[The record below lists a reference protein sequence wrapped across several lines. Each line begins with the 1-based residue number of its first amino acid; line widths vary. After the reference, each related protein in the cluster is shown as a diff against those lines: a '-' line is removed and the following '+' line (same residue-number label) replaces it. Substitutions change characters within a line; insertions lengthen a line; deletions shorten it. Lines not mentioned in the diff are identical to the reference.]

1 MNHIIKET
9 VLFWDLKLKKIHG
22 DIHIA
27 GSPERCEL
35 RIVIEDTDG
44 RLFIC
49 EKISHAAYEHKLR
62 IIKTLEFLVMQ
73 NLPCIEP
80 YISNKKKEYIA
91 RNNHGLWQLTRFV
104 DGVPLKRP
112 EYIFHRWRGNAL
124 ASFLINLNKKS
135 PGIDHVF
142 PKQSF
147 SIKDYIYKLI
157 DTIGLHEPELRIS
170 IHPMICFLE
179 KRFMDVHDK
188 LPRGFCHGDCHPL
201 NIIWSTNGINAVIDW
216 EFSGYKPEIYDVA
229 NLIGCIGMEGPKSLF
244 GDLIAELIQ
253 RLRRANLFSDLSWRY
268 LLEFMVALRFAW
280 LSEWLRK
287 SDKEMIKLEQ
297 VYMRLLI
304 KNKKK
309 LMYSWG
315 LQQ

>member
-1 MNHIIKET
+1 MYNIIKEIS
-9 VLFWDLKLKKIHG
+9 LFWNLKLKTIRE

-27 GSPERCEL
+27 GSPERCEF
-35 RIVIEDTDG
+35 RIVIEDQDA

-49 EKISHAAYEHKLR
+49 EKISPAAYEHKMR
-62 IIKTLEFLVMQ
+62 IIKTLEFLASQ
-73 NLPCIEP
+73 NMGCIQP
-80 YISNKKKEYIA
+80 YIPNKKGEYIA

-112 EYIFHRWRGNAL
+112 EYVFHRWRGNAL
-124 ASFLINLNKKS
+124 AGFLIKLNTKT
-135 PGIDHVF
+135 PGLDNVF
-142 PKQSF
+142 PIQSF
-147 SIKDYIYKLI
+147 SIKNYIYELI
-157 DTIGLHEPELRIS
+157 DTIGIHESELRIS
-170 IHPMICFLE
+170 INPMVGFLE
-179 KRFMDVHDK
+179 KSFMGVHDTV
-188 LPRGFCHGDCHPL
+188 PQGFCHGDYHPL
-201 NIIWSTNGINAVIDW
+201 NVIWSANGINAVIDW
-216 EFSGYKPEIYDVA
+216 EFCGYKTEIYDVA
-229 NLIGCIGMEGPKSLF
+229 NLIGCIGMEDPESLV

-253 RLRRANLFSDLSWRY
+253 RLKLAKLFSDLSWRY

-304 KNKKK
+304 ENKKK
-309 LMYSWG
+309 LMHSWG

>member
-1 MNHIIKET
+1 MHNIIKEIS
-9 VLFWDLKLKKIHG
+9 LFWNLKLKKIRE

-27 GSPERCEL
+27 GSPERCEF
-35 RIVIEDTDG
+35 RIVIEDKDD

-49 EKISHAAYEHKLR
+49 EKISQVAYEHKLR
-62 IIKTLEFLVMQ
+62 IIKTLEFLASQ
-73 NLPCIEP
+73 NVDCIQP
-80 YISNKKKEYIA
+80 YIPNKKGEYIA

-104 DGVPLKRP
+104 DGVPLQRP
-112 EYIFHRWRGNAL
+112 EYVFHRWRGNAL

-142 PKQSF
+142 PIQLF
-147 SIKDYIYKLI
+147 SIKNYIYELI
-157 DTIGLHEPELRIS
+157 DTIGIHESELRIS
-170 IHPMICFLE
+170 INPMVGFLE
-179 KRFMDVHDK
+179 KSFMGVHDT
-188 LPRGFCHGDCHPL
+188 LPQAFCHGDYHPL
-201 NIIWSTNGINAVIDW
+201 NVIWSTKGINAVIDW
-216 EFSGYKPEIYDVA
+216 EFCGYKPEIYDVA
-229 NLIGCIGMEGPKSLF
+229 NLIGCIGMEDPESLV

-253 RLRRANLFSDLSWRY
+253 RLRQAKLFSDLSWRY

-304 KNKKK
+304 ENKKK
-309 LMYSWG
+309 LMHSWG